1 MAAVP
6 APTMSVI
13 KGTTLPVKNTTDVA
27 EFDIPQLVAVPVGVS
42 TTISSGSD
50 VPVRAAFSGGCL
62 CIGASSL
69 AAISSSHER
78 LSATVALR
86 ICPMSGCS
94 RVRVFS
100 TFTGAVWHSLEAS
113 LRGSS
118 STALFVHI
126 LTRLCQE

>member
-13 KGTTLPVKNTTDVA
+13 KGTTLKNATDVA

-69 AAISSSHER
+69 AAISSPW
-78 LSATVALR
+78 A
-86 ICPMSGCS
+86 P
-94 RVRVFS
+94 
-100 TFTGAVWHSLEAS
+100 
-113 LRGSS
+113 
-118 STALFVHI
+118 
-126 LTRLCQE
+126 